1 MKISARFDFWA
12 DCFLILNNGKLVI
25 TPNHA
30 YIGPNKI
37 DLTSDTKY
45 VHPSSKQ
52 CNYSYTHP
60 ATKQCNYSVP
70 IVNNLTSTSTTS
82 ALSAAQG
89 RILNQKVQSGMVWER
104 VRTNYNGYNVFPSTL
119 DYRTVIALA
128 VSASANIV
136 LNKPNGDSEYFWIGY
151 STYAGGYACTTSA
164 YLSNS
169 TTSGTMKPIL
179 VLIDR
184 FNILVSGGYPGSEQY
199 IKFGSVDNGPSGD
212 DINNFYNLSLM
223 SRRGDI
229 PKENVAINNL
239 KCNSWVLR
247 VGDFLNAY

>member
-1 MKISARFDFWA
+1 M
-12 DCFLILNNGKLVI
+12 
-25 TPNHA
+25 
-30 YIGPNKI
+30 
-37 DLTSDTKY
+37 
-45 VHPSSKQ
+45 HPSNKQ

-89 RILNQKVQSGMVWER
+89 KILNEKVQSGMVWER

-151 STYAGGYACTTSA
+151 STYAGDYACTTSA

-199 IKFGSVDNGPSGD
+199 IKFGPVDNGPSGY

-229 PKENVAINNL
+229 PKANVSVNSL
-239 KCNSWVLR
+239 KCNRWGLR

>member
-1 MKISARFDFWA
+1 M
-12 DCFLILNNGKLVI
+12 ILNNGKLVI

-37 DLTSDTKY
+37 DLTTDTKY

-89 RILNQKVQSGMVWER
+89 KILNEKVQSGMVWER
-104 VRTNYNGYNVFPSTL
+104 VRTNYNGYDVFPSSL
-119 DYRTVIALA
+119 DYRNVIALA
-128 VSASANIV
+128 VAASANIV
-136 LNKPNGDSEYFWIGY
+136 LNKTNGEYDYFWLGY
-151 STYAGGYACTTSA
+151 SAYAGDYACTTSVS
-164 YLSNS
+164 LSDR
-169 TTSGTMKPIL
+169 TPSGTMKPIL
-179 VLIDR
+179 MLLDR
-184 FNILVSGGYPGSEQY
+184 FNITVPAGYPGSEQY
-199 IKFGSVDNGPSGD
+199 IKFGSVSNSPSGY
-212 DINNFYNLSLM
+212 DINNFYNLSLL
-223 SRRGDI
+223 SRSGDI
-229 PKENVAINNL
+229 PNANVSVNSL

>member
-1 MKISARFDFWA
+1 M
-12 DCFLILNNGKLVI
+12 ILNNGKLVI

-60 ATKQCNYSVP
+60 NTKQCNYSVP

-89 RILNQKVQSGMVWER
+89 KILNEKVQSGMVWER
-104 VRTNYNGYNVFPSTL
+104 VRTNYNGYDVFPSSL
-119 DYRTVIALA
+119 DYRNVIALA
-128 VSASANIV
+128 VAASANIV
-136 LNKPNGDSEYFWIGY
+136 LNKTNGEYEDFWLGY
-151 STYAGGYACTTSA
+151 PAYAGDYACTTSVS
-164 YLSNS
+164 LSDR
-169 TTSGTMKPIL
+169 TPSGTMKPIL
-179 VLIDR
+179 MLLDR
-184 FNILVSGGYPGSEQY
+184 FNITVPAGYPGSEQY
-199 IKFGSVDNGPSGD
+199 IKFGSVDNCPSGYD
-212 DINNFYNLSLM
+212 MSSLYSISLLSR
-223 SRRGDI
+223 SGDI
-229 PKENVAINNL
+229 PNANVSVNSL

>member
-1 MKISARFDFWA
+1 M
-12 DCFLILNNGKLVI
+12 ILNNGKLVI

-60 ATKQCNYSVP
+60 NTKQCNYSVP

-89 RILNQKVQSGMVWER
+89 KILNEKVQSGMVWER

-136 LNKPNGDSEYFWIGY
+136 LNKPNGDSEYFWLGY
-151 STYAGGYACTTSA
+151 SFYAGDYACTTSA
-164 YLSNS
+164 YLSDS
-169 TTSGTMKPIL
+169 TKSGTMKPIL

-199 IKFGSVDNGPSGD
+199 INFGSVDNGPSGND
-212 DINNFYNLSLM
+212 MSSFYNISLM

-229 PKENVAINNL
+229 PKANVSVNSL